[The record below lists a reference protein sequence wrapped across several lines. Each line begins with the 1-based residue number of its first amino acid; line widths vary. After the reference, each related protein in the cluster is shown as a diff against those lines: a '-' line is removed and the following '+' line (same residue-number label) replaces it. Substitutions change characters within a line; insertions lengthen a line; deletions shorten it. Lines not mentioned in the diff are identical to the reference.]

1 MTKLD
6 KRLKYH
12 SDDDKPVT
20 ISLRLPRELHA
31 RLEQYATQHRQSISE
46 LMRDGLEWRLSEGDP
61 RGLGAGGSS
70 SSPQA
75 DYGNREGDMLA
86 EIRADNERVL
96 QEVLHGFAQQ
106 ESQIESLLRVLEQ
119 QLPLGSNGAYSSN
132 TAIQPGE
139 QAHTTEQE
147 PASDTASMDTM
158 PPMPATVL
166 QAAQNPALVED
177 MRGPS
182 ADVSAYDTT
191 RYRLGKLCPR
201 NHDYHGT
208 GQSLR
213 MNNKSGGCRACDVEQ
228 KRERRQ
234 AKRQEVSA

>member
-61 RGLGAGGSS
+61 RGLGVGGSS
-70 SSPQA
+70 SRPQA

-119 QLPLGSNGAYSSN
+119 QLPLGNNGAYSSN

-147 PASDTASMDTM
+147 PANDTASMDTM

-166 QAAQNPALVED
+166 QAAQNPALVSGET
-177 MRGPS
+177 P
-182 ADVSAYDTT
+182 AYDTSKF
-191 RYRLGKLCPR
+191 YLGDLCGQR
-201 NHDYHGT
+201 HDYHDS

-213 MNNKSGGCRACDVEQ
+213 DKKGECLEC
-228 KRERRQ
+228 
-234 AKRQEVSA
+234 KRQRTRKRTQRWRAKNKAQAATP